1 MVLGFIFQ
9 RGGGGDKQIQ
19 RSKGRERRRVGYIA
33 VRVRK
38 KVKYVLIIGMSEHGG
53 CI

>member
-9 RGGGGDKQIQ
+9 RGGGGDKQVQ

-38 KVKYVLIIGMSEHGG
+38 KSEI
-53 CI
+53 CADYIALN